1 MPAMDDALSPDRPVI
16 PLIDLGSDG
25 PLRLL
30 EREIARAHALLEIAH
45 ARHGR
50 HVLRL
55 GDRLSLAWLERTDNP
70 YRHEIHAVARAIGA
84 PGAAMLNLSFEWS
97 CTSGAAGDPTHPGN
111 RMLRILDWPLP
122 GLGRYVVVAR
132 RAATAGVFFDV
143 TWPGA
148 VGVLTAMAP
157 GRFSAAINQA
167 PMLRHGLTTIGD
179 WAQNRIRVWRSR
191 DLPPAHLLRRVFE
204 TAPDY
209 PTARRMLAETPLALP
224 ALFTLSGVRAD
235 QSCVIERLERRA
247 FLHERPA
254 VCANDWL
261 TDGLHGR
268 TRGRDNAERRA
279 ALGRALARPDRA
291 FDWLVPPLINRRT
304 RLAVVASAAAS
315 RLAVLGIE
323 RERIATHEFSLHS

>member
-1 MPAMDDALSPDRPVI
+1 MDDAHSFDRATI
-16 PLIDLGSDG
+16 PLIDLGADG
-25 PLRLL
+25 PLLLL
-30 EREIARAHALLEIAH
+30 EREMARAHALLEVAE

-55 GDRLSLAWLERTDNP
+55 GDRLSLAWLERTANP
-70 YRHEIHAVARAIGA
+70 YRHEIHAIARAIGA

-97 CTSGAAGDPTHPGN
+97 CTSGAAGDPAHPGS
-111 RMLRILDWPLP
+111 RMLRVLDWPLP
-122 GLGRYVVVAR
+122 GLGRHVVVAR
-132 RAATAGVFFDV
+132 RAAAGGPFFDV

-167 PMLRHGLTTIGD
+167 PMLRHGLTMIGD
-179 WAQNRIRVWRSR
+179 WARNRLRVWRSR
-191 DLPPAHLLRRVFE
+191 DLPPAHLLRHVFE

-209 PTARRMLAETPLALP
+209 AAARKMLAETPLALP

-235 QSCVIERLERRA
+235 QACVIERLERRA
-247 FLHERPA
+247 FIHERPA

-261 TDGLHGR
+261 TPGLHGR
-268 TRGRDNAERRA
+268 TRGRDNAARRA
-279 ALGRALARPDRA
+279 ALARTLGRRDRDFA
-291 FDWLVPPLINRRT
+291 WLVPPLINRRT
-304 RLAVVASAAAS
+304 RLAVIANARLG

-323 RERIATHEFSLHS
+323 HERPATHEFSLLS